1 MARHTRCMAPARES
15 EAPLPTPVAEAAA
28 GGLDRLA
35 VLLDFDGT
43 LAPIVDDPA
52 SARPDP
58 QARGALAA
66 LAPSLALAACVTG
79 RPARQ
84 ARALLGLDELTYS
97 GLHGAE
103 LLLPGADEPIVP
115 EAFAADAGR
124 VAALL
129 THAEREPAGLAGLE
143 VERKGPIIA
152 LHWRRAPDPAAAE
165 ARAHELAARAT
176 SEGLRTGT
184 GRAVL
189 ELRPG
194 LHLTKGDGARALL
207 DRAPGAQALLVA
219 GDDVTDLDAFAAARA
234 LVDEGRLRHAAVLAV
249 AGHDAPPSVSDAAD
263 VVLAS
268 PAALGELL
276 ASLAAPAGGSGSH

>member
-1 MARHTRCMAPARES
+1 MAPARPS
-15 EAPLPTPVAEAAA
+15 EAPLPSPVAALAAT
-28 GGLDRLA
+28 GLGQLA

-43 LAPIVDDPA
+43 LSPIVDDPA

-58 QARGALAA
+58 AAREALAQ
-66 LAPSLALAACVTG
+66 LAPHVAFAACVTG
-79 RPARQ
+79 RPALQ
-84 ARALLGLDELTYS
+84 ARELLGLPELTYS

-103 LLLPGADEPIVP
+103 LLLPGADAPIVP
-115 EAFAADAGR
+115 EAFAADADA

-129 THAEREPAGLAGLE
+129 DEAIAEPEGLAGLE

-152 LHWRRAPDPAAAE
+152 LHWRRATDPAAAE
-165 ARAHELAARAT
+165 ARAIALGERAIAR
-176 SEGLRTGT
+176 GLRTGA

-207 DRAPGAQALLVA
+207 QRMPAARTMLVA

-234 LVDEGRLRHAAVLAV
+234 LVDEQRLERVAIVAV
-249 AGHDAPPSVSDAAD
+249 AGHDAPPAVAEAAD
-263 VVLAS
+263 LVLPS
-268 PAALGELL
+268 PADLGALLL
-276 ASLAAPAGGSGSH
+276 ALAAHHDGGH